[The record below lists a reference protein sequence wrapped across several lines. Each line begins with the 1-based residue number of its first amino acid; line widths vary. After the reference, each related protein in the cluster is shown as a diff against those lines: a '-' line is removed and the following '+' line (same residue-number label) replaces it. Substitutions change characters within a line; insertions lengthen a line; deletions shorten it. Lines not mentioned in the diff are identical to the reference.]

1 MKSFFKALLVVSH
14 WICKE
19 YLKLDLRVR
28 AGACEIQIKQVAWT
42 AQISGAQM
50 CHTLLKSYMASE
62 IWDVTWYVTDLSHPW
77 NHFLICPLVN
87 LLSPRVQNPHSW
99 VVSWSLVHCT
109 GSVHTWQGQ
118 QTKRTNNPGDLW
130 MIRFYHIVWSKEKR
144 SRLHHLNWWMI
155 NIDSFNKSTSWS
167 VSLPPRGPKWRVF
180 LSRQPPSKGLSHV

>member
-1 MKSFFKALLVVSH
+1 MWDTDKAGGLDGSDFRSTDVSH
-14 WICKE
+14 
-19 YLKLDLRVR
+19 V
-28 AGACEIQIKQVAWT
+28 AEIIHG
-42 AQISGAQM
+42 IRNMGCDM
-50 CHTLLKSYMASE
+50 
-62 IWDVTWYVTDLSHPW
+62 TWYVTDLSHPW
-77 NHFLICPLVN
+77 NHFLIRPSVN

-130 MIRFYHIVWSKEKR
+130 MIRFDHIVWSMAKR

-180 LSRQPPSKGLSHV
+180 LSRQPPSEGLSHV